1 MFKKRY
7 EPKIK
12 GETVTIRDG
21 RLRHNYSGLILLAFF
36 IPFFVA
42 LLLLVVTDDYDLIDD
57 NFIICIW
64 AILTVVLIFVATG
77 IERKYV
83 MDPKSI
89 SITRLHGILRKRIE
103 YHSVEQCFCSDLN
116 IALTDDKGK
125 MYIIEFATIASNRL
139 FTKKLKRAN
148 VKIYGNHC
156 NYCNVENTANYK
168 YHFTMKQKDGSFG
181 VRILVIIICAFWD
194 YFIFEMRLPNIMLCA
209 FFTFGAFLLLVHT
222 SYIFRVDDD
231 LIEIRRWFRKTRII
245 NVNDISEIQYN
256 SEYSSSS
263 GYLEVSVG
271 NETVINKTMHVG
283 YDRYDDKYFL
293 FKDYLRDKAF
303 HVYIRGK
310 SYKK

>member
-21 RLRHNYSGLILLAFF
+21 RLRHNYAGLILLVFF

-156 NYCNVENTANYK
+156 NYCKVENTANYK
-168 YHFTMKQKDGSFG
+168 YHFTMKQKGSNFVCVIG
-181 VRILVIIICAFWD
+181 IIICAFFD
-194 YFIFEMRLPNIMLCA
+194 YFLFEIRLSNILFCV
-209 FFTFGAFLLLVHT
+209 FFSLGVFWLLVNT
-222 SYIFRVDDD
+222 SYTFRVDDD

-245 NVNDISEIQYN
+245 NVNDISEIQDKKYGRSN
-256 SEYSSSS
+256 WCWEI
-263 GYLEVSVG
+263 SVG
-271 NETVINKTMHVG
+271 NEIVINKSMYVG
-283 YDRYDDKYFL
+283 YGVYDKYFL
-293 FKDYLRDKAF
+293 FKDYLYDKAF
-303 HVYIRGK
+303 HAFVRGK
-310 SYKK
+310 

>member
-21 RLRHNYSGLILLAFF
+21 RLRHNYAGLILLAFF

-116 IALTDDKGK
+116 IALTDDKG
-125 MYIIEFATIASNRL
+125 IPHLRST
-139 FTKKLKRAN
+139 
-148 VKIYGNHC
+148 
-156 NYCNVENTANYK
+156 
-168 YHFTMKQKDGSFG
+168 
-181 VRILVIIICAFWD
+181 
-194 YFIFEMRLPNIMLCA
+194 PP
-209 FFTFGAFLLLVHT
+209 LLGIPL
-222 SYIFRVDDD
+222 
-231 LIEIRRWFRKTRII
+231 L
-245 NVNDISEIQYN
+245 
-256 SEYSSSS
+256 
-263 GYLEVSVG
+263 
-271 NETVINKTMHVG
+271 
-283 YDRYDDKYFL
+283 
-293 FKDYLRDKAF
+293 
-303 HVYIRGK
+303 
-310 SYKK
+310 